1 MYSVKSQ
8 IFQTNW
14 GIMFFFCFKI
24 FWLMIR
30 RTAMRQACVQFNIF
44 QSNDTVQN
52 KREGLYTQKA
62 GKG

>member
-1 MYSVKSQ
+1 MKFSKVVE
-8 IFQTNW
+8 NR
-14 GIMFFFCFKI
+14 CE
-24 FWLMIR
+24 LLIR
-30 RTAMRQACVQFNIF
+30 HTAMRQACIQFNIF

>member
-1 MYSVKSQ
+1 
-8 IFQTNW
+8 
-14 GIMFFFCFKI
+14 
-24 FWLMIR
+24 MIR
-30 RTAMRQACVQFNIF
+30 YTAMRQACVQFNIF